1 MAKSATN
8 FTPAQRPE
16 ARPSARDPLAYL
28 RSDDA
33 LGALLP
39 AVQQVAQLQAACEAL
54 LPMLFGS
61 CIVLHLRQGTLTIA
75 APTAALATRLRQVQ
89 PKLQQDLQAKGWGV
103 EQIRLKIQLMTT
115 EPKPVT
121 QREPRELSS
130 SALSSF
136 SALANEIEDS
146 PLRDAVRALLKRR
159 NKA

>member
-75 APTAALATRLRQVQ
+75 APNAALATRLRQVQ
-89 PKLQQDLQAKGWGV
+89 PD
-103 EQIRLKIQLMTT
+103 RLGRRVADGTLPQ
-115 EPKPVT
+115 V
-121 QREPRELSS
+121 RPRVAHRLIS
-130 SALSSF
+130 
-136 SALANEIEDS
+136 
-146 PLRDAVRALLKRR
+146 R
-159 NKA
+159 